1 MYWILWRYEI
11 KRERRSDLVKP
22 RCWQEGCSAA
32 GSNYM
37 PCCIDISRRYPP
49 SLLAIWSSK
58 LPSYRQ
64 MSVVILH
71 VIMSTTE
78 AAVAVS
84 KLASGNTWLRKKVR
98 SLWVCML
105 LKDGSARTFVFT
117 GIVAPGAAPGRHGD
131 RVNLLLRPSF
141 GISTSCDG
149 IKFYSFYLQSID
161 APSCSFCCYPPSPFP
176 NWCPQRS
183 PGALLLP
190 ITKHGCPAAW
200 GSTLHHGDSRKYNGA
215 IYKVHIYIYI

>member
-64 MSVVILH
+64 MSV
-71 VIMSTTE
+71 
-78 AAVAVS
+78 AVS
-84 KLASGNTWLRKKVR
+84 KLARASGNTWLRKKGPEPVSLHAFKRWKRTNFCVYRYCGSRGRPRETRR
-98 SLWVCML
+98 SRQFIAASIIRDFNQLWRHKVLFIL
-105 LKDGSARTFVFT
+105 LAKHRCP
-117 GIVAPGAAPGRHGD
+117 I
-131 RVNLLLRPSF
+131 
-141 GISTSCDG
+141 
-149 IKFYSFYLQSID
+149 LQ
-161 APSCSFCCYPPSPFP
+161 F
-176 NWCPQRS
+176 
-183 PGALLLP
+183 LLLP
-190 ITKHGCPAAW
+190 TKPIPKLMPTTVSGGFTPSHYKTWVPCSLRFHTTPWRQQEIQW
-200 GSTLHHGDSRKYNGA
+200 GYLQGTY
-215 IYKVHIYIYI
+215 IYSWYIYI